1 MIKIINHLN
10 RVLRGYFMYKQTMGF
25 IKGVGAGLVAGAV
38 VGAVSSQ
45 KMKKDRRFKRR
56 AGKAMKSVGQV
67 VDNVQ
72 YMFK

>member
-25 IKGVGAGLVAGAV
+25 IKGIGAGLIAGAV
-38 VGAVSSQ
+38 VSAVGAN
-45 KMKKDRRFKRR
+45 KMKSNRRFKKR
-56 AGKAMKSVGQV
+56 AGKALRTMGQV

>member
-1 MIKIINHLN
+1 
-10 RVLRGYFMYKQTMGF
+10 MGF